1 MQRHLDQLAEYD
13 QQVPR
18 GALPGREPAALRPL
32 ARTQVRQP
40 AQRGQPGHAGQ
51 AAQAGHRGG
60 TSQPS
65 HTGGGTATQTRAP
78 ARPQNRESVLFKKP
92 ETKNKTTV
100 EMVLDM
106 ANSAI
111 GNDKEFRKKKGA
123 VVDVQMG
130 IFWLAVGA
138 VVAAIV
144 AGVVY
149 GMLF

>member
-1 MQRHLDQLAEYD
+1 M
-13 QQVPR
+13 
-18 GALPGREPAALRPL
+18 G
-32 ARTQVRQP
+32 
-40 AQRGQPGHAGQ
+40 
-51 AAQAGHRGG
+51 
-60 TSQPS
+60 S
-65 HTGGGTATQTRAP
+65 
-78 ARPQNRESVLFKKP
+78 
-92 ETKNKTTV
+92 
-100 EMVLDM
+100 EMCIRDR